1 MSQLIASTA
10 LVGIAIAIIEIR
22 RLGVGK
28 ELLIGALRSFFQL
41 MAVGF
46 VIKFVFDLE
55 AVHYQLLLLLAM
67 VVVASVTA
75 RGRVKHVP
83 GAFRIAF
90 LSILTGTFA
99 TVGIMIILRIID
111 TRPVYLIPLGGM
123 IIGNAMNAVALG
135 LDRISTEV
143 NDKRGEIEAALSLG
157 ASPRKAV
164 EHLVRRSVRAS
175 LLPLMNTMK
184 VIGLVHL
191 PGAMTGMLLAGAEPL
206 EAARI
211 QLIVMYMLAAS
222 TSTSV
227 LVTSFF
233 IHRTFFN
240 KAWQLVR
247 M

>member
-1 MSQLIASTA
+1 MNQLIASTA
-10 LVGIAIAIIEIR
+10 LVGVAIAIIEIR
-22 RLGVGK
+22 RLGVGR
-28 ELLIGALRSFFQL
+28 ELLVGSLRSFIQL

-46 VIKFVFDLE
+46 IIKFVFDLE
-55 AVHYQLLLLLAM
+55 ALQYQILLLLAM
-67 VVVASVTA
+67 ILVASVTA
-75 RGRVKHVP
+75 RGRAKQVP

-90 LSILTGTFA
+90 LSILTGAFT
-99 TVGIMIILRIID
+99 TVGVMLALRIID
-111 TRPVYLIPLGGM
+111 TRPIYLIPLGGM
-123 IIGNAMNAVALG
+123 MIGNSMNAVALG

-143 NDKRGEIEAALSLG
+143 HDKRGEIEAALSLG
-157 ASPRKAV
+157 ANPRKAV

-175 LLPLMNTMK
+175 LLPLTNTMK

-206 EAARI
+206 EAAKI
-211 QLIVMYMLAAS
+211 QMIVMYMLAAS
-222 TSTSV
+222 TTTSV

-247 M
+247 T